1 MVGELRALEELLQ
14 DTIGLDST
22 SVGAQLILRG
32 AKQRMRDLNMINDL
46 AEYERRVRESTVEL
60 QELIEEVVV
69 AESWFFRDERPFAW
83 LQDHVRRRPRSAGR
97 PPLRVLSVPCAGGEE
112 PYSIVIALA
121 EAGLSTHDY
130 HVDAVDTSARRLA
143 IARRG
148 VYSRNAFRGPDIPGR
163 LRYFRQH
170 GEHHEIDPAIRAQV
184 QFIQG
189 SILDP
194 RLLEGLPPYDVV
206 FCRNLLI
213 YLVPSA
219 RASLMVFLD
228 RVLAPDGVLVIG
240 HADRL
245 PSAGT
250 ESGFAPTGDAG
261 CFTYRRKTCG
271 EGSASVVSYSFEP
284 AVLPSAAPPCPAR
297 AIEASSIRQQSPVN
311 IEATVSRSPENA
323 KGDTVESATRL
334 NQASALANK
343 GRFSEAIMACEQ
355 HLKEKGLSAPAY
367 ALMGMIC
374 QASGNRG
381 QAEECFRKAVYLD
394 PHHDE
399 ALLALALLAEYRGD
413 SLAAAN
419 FRRRAERTA
428 TLTGKRA
435 T

>member
-1 MVGELRALEELLQ
+1 MAGELRALEELLQ
-14 DTIGLDST
+14 DAIGLDPT

-32 AKQRMRDLNMINDL
+32 AKQRMRDLNLVNL

-83 LQDHVRRRPRSAGR
+83 LQDHVRRRPRLAARS
-97 PPLRVLSVPCAGGEE
+97 PLRVLSVPCAGGEE
-112 PYSIVIALA
+112 PYSIVVALS
-121 EAGLSTHDY
+121 EAGLSAGDY
-130 HVDAVDTSARRLA
+130 HVDAVDMSARRLA

-148 VYSRNAFRGPDIPGR
+148 VYSRNAFRGPNVPGR

-170 GEHHEIDPAIRAQV
+170 GEHYEIDPAIRAQV

-219 RASLMVFLD
+219 RATLMVFLD

-240 HADRL
+240 HADHL
-245 PSAGT
+245 LSAGA

-261 CFTYRRKTCG
+261 CFAYRRKTCG
-271 EGSASVVSYSFEP
+271 QGSASVVSYSFEP
-284 AVLPSAAPPCPAR
+284 AVIPSAVMAYPACATESSSTPCSA
-297 AIEASSIRQQSPVN
+297 AVS

-323 KGDTVESATRL
+323 KGDAVESAHML
-334 NQASALANK
+334 NQASELANK
-343 GRFSEAIMACEQ
+343 GRFSEAMSACEQ
-355 HLKEKGLSAPAY
+355 HLKEIGLSAPAY

-374 QASGNRG
+374 QASGDRG
-381 QAEECFRKAVYLD
+381 RAEECFRKAVYLD

-419 FRRRAERTA
+419 FRRRAERIA
-428 TLTGKRA
+428 TLTRKRA